1 MIFSSN
7 PICRLCNDPC
17 LAEQVVQLNGLRRLV
32 ELCKNEDARLGSDGV
47 LVACLA
53 AVRKVSQIGGV
64 LLFEDTNVTA
74 GLIGLI

>member
-53 AVRKVSQIGGV
+53 AVRKVSMIMHCSFNCSTQLKGGK
-64 LLFEDTNVTA
+64 EA
-74 GLIGLI
+74 A

>member
-1 MIFSSN
+1 MDGPLANCVLYSMLIYLFPS
-7 PICRLCNDPC
+7 RLCNDPG

-53 AVRKVSQIGGV
+53 AVRKVSQKQ
-64 LLFEDTNVTA
+64 
-74 GLIGLI
+74 

>member
-1 MIFSSN
+1 M
-7 PICRLCNDPC
+7 
-17 LAEQVVQLNGLRRLV
+17 QLNGLRRLV

-64 LLFEDTNVTA
+64 SLFEEANVTT
-74 GLIGLI
+74 GLIG

>member
-1 MIFSSN
+1 MATLQTVYSVLNADFLFPS
-7 PICRLCNDPC
+7 RLCNDPG

-53 AVRKVSQIGGV
+53 AVRKVSV
-64 LLFEDTNVTA
+64 N
-74 GLIGLI
+74 

>member
-1 MIFSSN
+1 MMIYLFFPS
-7 PICRLCNDPC
+7 RLCNDPQ

-53 AVRKVSQIGGV
+53 AVRKVSQCSV
-64 LLFEDTNVTA
+64 FSQLSMA
-74 GLIGLI
+74 